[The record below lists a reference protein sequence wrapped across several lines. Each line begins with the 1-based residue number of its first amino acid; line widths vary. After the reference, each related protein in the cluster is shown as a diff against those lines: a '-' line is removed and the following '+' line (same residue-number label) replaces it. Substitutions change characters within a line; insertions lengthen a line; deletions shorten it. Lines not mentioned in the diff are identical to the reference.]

1 MTTVMGMDLETILI
15 QIKGLTTIMGLTPMM
30 EHLQTH
36 PPTVMDM
43 MNLTQGMTSP
53 VLQRLMVVLNSVVK
67 ILGSGV
73 LETQTIMIIPAVPL
87 TVLPAT
93 LLGTRE
99 QLPPHN
105 LRLIPET
112 SSTLTI

>member
-1 MTTVMGMDLETILI
+1 LDVPHPVEEWAGVRGTTTVMGMDLETIVI
-15 QIKGLTTIMGLTPMM
+15 QIKGQTTIMSLTPMM

-53 VLQRLMVVLNSVVK
+53 VLQQLMEVLNSAMK

-73 LETQTIMIIPAVPL
+73 LGTQAIMIIPAVPL
-87 TVLPAT
+87 TVHPAT

-99 QLPPHN
+99 
-105 LRLIPET
+105 
-112 SSTLTI
+112 